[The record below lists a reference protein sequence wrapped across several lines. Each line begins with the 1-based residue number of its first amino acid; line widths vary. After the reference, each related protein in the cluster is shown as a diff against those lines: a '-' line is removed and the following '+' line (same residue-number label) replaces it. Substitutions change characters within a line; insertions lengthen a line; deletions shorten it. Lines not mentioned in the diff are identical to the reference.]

1 MNLDCGLYYLLCL
14 VKICSLNIFGYFH
27 DIQHRTEIIRDLQE
41 QLKQSRQSGNHGN
54 LGKVSPSSSLGLLSS
69 REDLHREVEALRL
82 ERESQE
88 NEGYVLQK
96 SLEELSTRLETQ
108 QQALVAK
115 DETIARLMEMLQ
127 KKGQENKASELQE
140 IDRKKLEKLNFEIDS
155 LKAGIEERDRAMSS
169 LQAVSK

>member
-1 MNLDCGLYYLLCL
+1 M
-14 VKICSLNIFGYFH
+14 
-27 DIQHRTEIIRDLQE
+27 
-41 QLKQSRQSGNHGN
+41 
-54 LGKVSPSSSLGLLSS
+54 LSS